1 MKYLPRIEWEF
12 LQKEKKISFIEK
24 YSLNLDSINE
34 MYLRR
39 NEKYEILLEISGNA
53 SYNNI
58 EEINKITGKIDFF
71 IETRFEIFN
80 CHACEKINSS
90 ISFPENKY
98 DVTFKVQ
105 NINRN
110 NKKYQGNEKVF
121 IKEWYINSTRDGL
134 IFNRGTKFNVQKE
147 FIKIRDIPKNQELN
161 IVEEYPPNSSL
172 DSLFLN
178 LNTFS
183 VLLQK
188 VPQIFGPD
196 WSDNL
201 GIEYQK
207 ELNIPSD
214 NIREKLVE
222 FISFLMGRYLIKI
235 GETHYDEKWNIIE
248 DFVQT
253 PNIASKIDLKQIC
266 VQQDFNCINLYGEFL
281 ELNIEGKLSLL
292 IIEYLN
298 ELELDLPHII
308 HQLLI
313 SMTLPVEAE
322 IVMIGAC
329 LDKLTENWI
338 HSSRSEH
345 NGKLIEKD
353 IFDEL
358 MGNYIEDIKDTFED
372 YPEVLK
378 KIENSFQASGRQKVD
393 FFLKELELEIGDVED
408 DARSY
413 RNKPAHGHKLD
424 EEKLFKLMYLT
435 AVYRSLLNRI
445 ILKILNYQ
453 EYIDLTS
460 WRVLPINEKLSEENY
475 KTYVQILRENTK

>member
-161 IVEEYPPNSSL
+161 IVEEYPP
-172 DSLFLN
+172 
-178 LNTFS
+178 
-183 VLLQK
+183 
-188 VPQIFGPD
+188 
-196 WSDNL
+196 
-201 GIEYQK
+201 
-207 ELNIPSD
+207 
-214 NIREKLVE
+214 
-222 FISFLMGRYLIKI
+222 
-235 GETHYDEKWNIIE
+235 
-248 DFVQT
+248 
-253 PNIASKIDLKQIC
+253 
-266 VQQDFNCINLYGEFL
+266 
-281 ELNIEGKLSLL
+281 
-292 IIEYLN
+292 
-298 ELELDLPHII
+298 
-308 HQLLI
+308 
-313 SMTLPVEAE
+313 
-322 IVMIGAC
+322 
-329 LDKLTENWI
+329 
-338 HSSRSEH
+338 
-345 NGKLIEKD
+345 
-353 IFDEL
+353 
-358 MGNYIEDIKDTFED
+358 
-372 YPEVLK
+372 
-378 KIENSFQASGRQKVD
+378 
-393 FFLKELELEIGDVED
+393 
-408 DARSY
+408 
-413 RNKPAHGHKLD
+413 GH
-424 EEKLFKLMYLT
+424 
-435 AVYRSLLNRI
+435 
-445 ILKILNYQ
+445 
-453 EYIDLTS
+453 
-460 WRVLPINEKLSEENY
+460 
-475 KTYVQILRENTK
+475 

>member
-1 MKYLPRIEWEF
+1 
-12 LQKEKKISFIEK
+12 
-24 YSLNLDSINE
+24 
-34 MYLRR
+34 
-39 NEKYEILLEISGNA
+39 
-53 SYNNI
+53 
-58 EEINKITGKIDFF
+58 
-71 IETRFEIFN
+71 
-80 CHACEKINSS
+80 
-90 ISFPENKY
+90 
-98 DVTFKVQ
+98 
-105 NINRN
+105 
-110 NKKYQGNEKVF
+110 
-121 IKEWYINSTRDGL
+121 
-134 IFNRGTKFNVQKE
+134 
-147 FIKIRDIPKNQELN
+147 
-161 IVEEYPPNSSL
+161 
-172 DSLFLN
+172 
-178 LNTFS
+178 
-183 VLLQK
+183 
-188 VPQIFGPD
+188 
-196 WSDNL
+196 
-201 GIEYQK
+201 
-207 ELNIPSD
+207 
-214 NIREKLVE
+214 
-222 FISFLMGRYLIKI
+222 MGRYLIKI